1 MLVAGIWCE
10 RRGCE
15 PTGYEGLSLTES
27 EAGVQ
32 QGYLWLSM
40 MKISSAIFLSS
51 SFLERAATF
60 VQFRTFIFPLNHCAE
75 RKG

>member
-1 MLVAGIWCE
+1 MDMKDC
-10 RRGCE
+10 
-15 PTGYEGLSLTES
+15 LSQS

-32 QGYLWLSM
+32 QGYLWPST
-40 MKISSAIFLSS
+40 MKISIAIFLSS

-60 VQFRTFIFPLNHCAE
+60 VDFRTFIFPLNHCAE